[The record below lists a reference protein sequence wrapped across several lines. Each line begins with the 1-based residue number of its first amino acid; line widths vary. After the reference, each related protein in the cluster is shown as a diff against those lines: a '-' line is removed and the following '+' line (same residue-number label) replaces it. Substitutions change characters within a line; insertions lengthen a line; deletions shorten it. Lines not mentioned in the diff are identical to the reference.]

1 MKVYSLTTHEQIEQ
15 LAEQFP
21 HRLIVIDFWAPWC
34 GPCMEMKST
43 FSELATQ
50 HQDGIFISVNIDADV
65 TEEIKRVYNIQSIPL
80 FVFIKNH
87 KVIDMMMGAN
97 KSELLNKINKNLKA
111 AVERDPLE
119 RMDKTNYQVNPGQ
132 STEPPPISQAQP
144 QQMQSFHQN
153 PYEPP
158 QQQRQQQQQQRQ
170 QRQQRPPISQSEM
183 PPPPPQP
190 QMQNPQ
196 RLQQPN
202 SNINGNMSGLPPQY
216 TQPQQQQEYNG
227 PVDLP
232 PELYNF

>member
-21 HRLIVIDFWAPWC
+21 HRLIVVDFWAPWC

-50 HQDGIFISVNIDADV
+50 HQDGIFISVNIDADT

-111 AVERDPLE
+111 PVERDPLE
-119 RMDKTNYQVNPGQ
+119 RMDKTEYKVRSGQ
-132 STEPPPISQAQP
+132 STAPPPISQVQQ
-144 QQMQSFHQN
+144 QQMQTFHQN
-153 PYEPP
+153 PYDP
-158 QQQRQQQQQQRQ
+158 Q
-170 QRQQRPPISQSEM
+170 QQRPPISQSEM

-202 SNINGNMSGLPPQY
+202 SNINGNMSGLGHP
-216 TQPQQQQEYNG
+216 QQQEYSG

>member
-21 HRLIVIDFWAPWC
+21 HRLIVVDFWAPWC

-50 HQDGIFISVNIDADV
+50 HQDGIFISVNIDADT

-80 FVFIKNH
+80 FIFIKNH

-111 AVERDPLE
+111 PVERDPLE
-119 RMDKTNYQVNPGQ
+119 RMDKTEYQVSPGQ
-132 STEPPPISQAQP
+132 STAPPPISQAQQ
-144 QQMQSFHQN
+144 QQMQTFHQN
-153 PYEPP
+153 PYEP
-158 QQQRQQQQQQRQ
+158 
-170 QRQQRPPISQSEM
+170 PPISQSEM

-196 RLQQPN
+196 RQQQHN

-216 TQPQQQQEYNG
+216 TQPQQQQQQEYNG

>member
-21 HRLIVIDFWAPWC
+21 HRLIVIDFWATWC

-50 HQDGIFISVNIDADV
+50 HQDGIFISVNIDADT

-97 KSELLNKINKNLKA
+97 KSELLNKINKNLKTP
-111 AVERDPLE
+111 VERDPLE
-119 RMDKTNYQVNPGQ
+119 RMDKTEYQVSPGQ
-132 STEPPPISQAQP
+132 STEPPPISQAQQ
-144 QQMQSFHQN
+144 QQMQTFHQN
-153 PYEPP
+153 PYES
-158 QQQRQQQQQQRQ
+158 QQQRQ
-170 QRQQRPPISQSEM
+170 QRQPISQSEM

-202 SNINGNMSGLPPQY
+202 SNINGNMSGLGQQF
-216 TQPQQQQEYNG
+216 TQPQQMPRQQQQQEWSG

>member
-1 MKVYSLTTHEQIEQ
+1 VRTLYGNEIY
-15 LAEQFP
+15 
-21 HRLIVIDFWAPWC
+21 
-34 GPCMEMKST
+34 

-97 KSELLNKINKNLKA
+97 KSELLNKINKNLKVP
-111 AVERDPLE
+111 VERDTLE
-119 RMDKTNYQVNPGQ
+119 RMDKTDYQVSPGQ

-158 QQQRQQQQQQRQ
+158 
-170 QRQQRPPISQSEM
+170 PIPISQSEM

-216 TQPQQQQEYNG
+216 IQMPSQQQEYNG

-232 PELYNF
+232 PELSNF

>member
-21 HRLIVIDFWAPWC
+21 HRLIVIDFWATWC

-50 HQDGIFISVNIDADV
+50 HQDGIFISVNIDADT

-111 AVERDPLE
+111 AVEKDPLE
-119 RMDKTNYQVNPGQ
+119 RIDKTEYQVRPGQ
-132 STEPPPISQAQP
+132 STEPPPISQAQQ
-144 QQMQSFHQN
+144 QQMQTFHQN
-153 PYEPP
+153 PYDS
-158 QQQRQQQQQQRQ
+158 QQQRQ
-170 QRQQRPPISQSEM
+170 QRPAISQSEM

-202 SNINGNMSGLPPQY
+202 SNINGNMSGLGQQF
-216 TQPQQQQEYNG
+216 TQPQQMPQQQQQQEYSG

>member
-21 HRLIVIDFWAPWC
+21 HRLIVIDFWATWC

-111 AVERDPLE
+111 PVERDPLE
-119 RMDKTNYQVNPGQ
+119 RMDKTEYQVSPGQ
-132 STEPPPISQAQP
+132 STEPPPISQTQQ
-144 QQMQSFHQN
+144 QQMQTFHQN
-153 PYEPP
+153 PYES
-158 QQQRQQQQQQRQ
+158 QQ

-202 SNINGNMSGLPPQY
+202 SNINGNMSGLGQQF
-216 TQPQQQQEYNG
+216 TQPQQQQEYSG

>member
-21 HRLIVIDFWAPWC
+21 HRLIVVDFWAPWC
-34 GPCMEMKST
+34 GPCMEMKTT

-97 KSELLNKINKNLKA
+97 KSELLNKINKNLK
-111 AVERDPLE
+111 VPVKKDPLE
-119 RMDKTNYQVNPGQ
+119 RMDKTEYQVRPGQ

-144 QQMQSFHQN
+144 QQMQTFHQN
-153 PYEPP
+153 PYEP
-158 QQQRQQQQQQRQ
+158 QQQRH
-170 QRQQRPPISQSEM
+170 PISQSEM

-202 SNINGNMSGLPPQY
+202 SNINGNMSGLGQMQQMPQ
-216 TQPQQQQEYNG
+216 QQQQEYSD

>member
-21 HRLIVIDFWAPWC
+21 HRLIVVDFWAPWC

-97 KSELLNKINKNLKA
+97 KSELLNKINKNLKVP
-111 AVERDPLE
+111 VERDPLE
-119 RMDKTNYQVNPGQ
+119 RMDKTEYQVSPGQ
-132 STEPPPISQAQP
+132 STAPPPI
-144 QQMQSFHQN
+144 
-153 PYEPP
+153 
-158 QQQRQQQQQQRQ
+158 
-170 QRQQRPPISQSEM
+170 PISQSEM

-216 TQPQQQQEYNG
+216 IQMPSQQQEYNG

-232 PELYNF
+232 PELSNF

>member
-21 HRLIVIDFWAPWC
+21 HRLIVVDFWAPWC

-50 HQDGIFISVNIDADV
+50 HQDGIFISVNIDADT

-97 KSELLNKINKNLKA
+97 KSELLNKININLKVP
-111 AVERDPLE
+111 VERDPLE
-119 RMDKTNYQVNPGQ
+119 RMDKTDYQVSPGQ

-144 QQMQSFHQN
+144 QQMQTFHQN
-153 PYEPP
+153 P
-158 QQQRQQQQQQRQ
+158 
-170 QRQQRPPISQSEM
+170 
-183 PPPPPQP
+183 
-190 QMQNPQ
+190 
-196 RLQQPN
+196 
-202 SNINGNMSGLPPQY
+202 
-216 TQPQQQQEYNG
+216 
-227 PVDLP
+227 
-232 PELYNF
+232 

>member
-21 HRLIVIDFWAPWC
+21 HRLIVVDFWAPWC

-50 HQDGIFISVNIDADV
+50 HQDGIFISVNIDADT

-97 KSELLNKINKNLKA
+97 KSELLNKINKNLKVP
-111 AVERDPLE
+111 VERDPLE
-119 RMDKTNYQVNPGQ
+119 RMDKTEYQVSPGQ
-132 STEPPPISQAQP
+132 STAPPPISQAQP
-144 QQMQSFHQN
+144 QQMQTFHQN

-158 QQQRQQQQQQRQ
+158 
-170 QRQQRPPISQSEM
+170 PIPVSQSEM

-202 SNINGNMSGLPPQY
+202 SNINGNMSGLS
-216 TQPQQQQEYNG
+216 QPQQQQQEYSG

>member
-21 HRLIVIDFWAPWC
+21 HRLIVVDFWAPWC

-97 KSELLNKINKNLKA
+97 KSELLNKINKNLK
-111 AVERDPLE
+111 VPVKKDPLE
-119 RMDKTNYQVNPGQ
+119 RMDKTEYHVRPGQ

-144 QQMQSFHQN
+144 QQMQTFHQN
-153 PYEPP
+153 PYEP
-158 QQQRQQQQQQRQ
+158 QQQRQ
-170 QRQQRPPISQSEM
+170 PISQSEM

-202 SNINGNMSGLPPQY
+202 SNINGNMSGLGQMQQMPQQ
-216 TQPQQQQEYNG
+216 QPQQQEYSG

>member
-21 HRLIVIDFWAPWC
+21 HRLIVVDFWAPWC

-50 HQDGIFISVNIDADV
+50 HQDGIFISVNIDADT

-97 KSELLNKINKNLKA
+97 KSELLNKINKNLKVP
-111 AVERDPLE
+111 VERDPLE
-119 RMDKTNYQVNPGQ
+119 RMDKTDYQVSPGQ

-144 QQMQSFHQN
+144 QQMQTFHQN

-158 QQQRQQQQQQRQ
+158 
-170 QRQQRPPISQSEM
+170 PIPISQSEM
-183 PPPPPQP
+183 PPPPPQPQP

-216 TQPQQQQEYNG
+216 TQMPPQQQQKYNG

-232 PELYNF
+232 PELSNF

>member
-21 HRLIVIDFWAPWC
+21 HRLIVIDFWATWC

-50 HQDGIFISVNIDADV
+50 HQDGIFISVNIDADT

-111 AVERDPLE
+111 AVEKDPLE
-119 RMDKTNYQVNPGQ
+119 RVDKTEYQVSPGQ
-132 STEPPPISQAQP
+132 STEPPPISQVQQ
-144 QQMQSFHQN
+144 QQMQTFHQN
-153 PYEPP
+153 PYEP
-158 QQQRQQQQQQRQ
+158 QQQRHPIQ
-170 QRQQRPPISQSEM
+170 PNPISQSEM

-196 RLQQPN
+196 RLTQPN
-202 SNINGNMSGLPPQY
+202 SNINGNMSGLGQQF
-216 TQPQQQQEYNG
+216 TQPQQMSQQEYIG

>member
-21 HRLIVIDFWAPWC
+21 HRLIVIDFWATWC

-50 HQDGIFISVNIDADV
+50 HQDGIFISVNIDADT

-111 AVERDPLE
+111 AVEKDPLE
-119 RMDKTNYQVNPGQ
+119 RIDKTEYQVSPGQ
-132 STEPPPISQAQP
+132 STEPPPISQAKQ
-144 QQMQSFHQN
+144 QQMQTFHQN
-153 PYEPP
+153 PYES
-158 QQQRQQQQQQRQ
+158 QQQRQ
-170 QRQQRPPISQSEM
+170 PISQSEM

-202 SNINGNMSGLPPQY
+202 SNINGNMSGLGQQF
-216 TQPQQQQEYNG
+216 TQPQQMPQQQQQQEYSG

>member
-21 HRLIVIDFWAPWC
+21 HRLIVVDFWAPWC

-50 HQDGIFISVNIDADV
+50 HQDGIFISVNIDADT

-97 KSELLNKINKNLKA
+97 KSELLNKINKNLKVP
-111 AVERDPLE
+111 VEIDPLE
-119 RMDKTNYQVNPGQ
+119 RMDKTEYQVSPGQ
-132 STEPPPISQAQP
+132 SIAPPPISQAQP
-144 QQMQSFHQN
+144 QQMQTFHQN
-153 PYEPP
+153 PYEP
-158 QQQRQQQQQQRQ
+158 QQRQ
-170 QRQQRPPISQSEM
+170 PISQSEM

-190 QMQNPQ
+190 QMHNPQ
-196 RLQQPN
+196 RQQQHN
-202 SNINGNMSGLPPQY
+202 SNINGNMSGLPSQY
-216 TQPQQQQEYNG
+216 TQMSQQEQQEYSG
-227 PVDLP
+227 PIDLP